1 MNKKSS
7 HGAVSRFQTFSC
19 NSKCC
24 VLSLLFD
31 LFHYK
36 AILQEQTNLR
46 TSNTDTIAKE
56 IKFPLKLVNCIQIYN
71 GRHCSQW

>member
-1 MNKKSS
+1 MNQNSS
-7 HGAVSRFQTFSC
+7 YGAVSRFQTFHC
-19 NSKCC
+19 NRTYC

-36 AILQEQTNLR
+36 AIQQEKNNSK

-56 IKFPLKLVNCIQIYN
+56 IEFPLKLVNCIKYILVN
-71 GRHCSQW
+71 TIL